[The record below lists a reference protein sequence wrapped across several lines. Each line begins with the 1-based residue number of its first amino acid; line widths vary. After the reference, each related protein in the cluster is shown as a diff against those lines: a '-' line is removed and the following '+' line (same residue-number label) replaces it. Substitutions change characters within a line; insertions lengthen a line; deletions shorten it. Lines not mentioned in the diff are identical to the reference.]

1 MSTIKKLILKD
12 VRCFE
17 GKQEFNIRP
26 LTFLVGENSTGK
38 STVLA
43 CLQILSNFLQERDL
57 DFNTV
62 PYQMGAYMDIAR
74 KVGGRGGRSKSFD
87 LGFELQVYAKETIH
101 LLATLIERESGSE
114 PTIQQLKIE
123 FKDVIVIVES
133 ASSDKEK
140 QTGSRLH
147 SFSGPNKSTSENEK
161 PVFTFKARDEHSIF
175 FVFNFFMFYDTDNK
189 MEKDHKELDK
199 LLRNILSRLG
209 DRESPLFDAEFNLL
223 FPPYHGIRFESF
235 APIRSKP
242 MRTYDPVREV
252 KDPAGSGMP
261 MTLMNMY
268 RNDKKKWENLREKL
282 IQFGKA
288 SGLFDD
294 IAIKTHGRAVNNP
307 FQLQVKSKGIKT
319 NIVDVGYGV
328 SQILPILVRIITASK
343 KTTFLVQQPEVH
355 LHPKGQAALVTL
367 MLEIKNKRENSFIVE
382 THSEYMINRAKIEIM
397 NGNINHEDVS
407 VIYLESKGNKVKIH
421 NITFDKNAD
430 MTNVPDEYNKF
441 FMQETNKLLG
451 FGD

>member
-1 MSTIKKLILKD
+1 MRVVEKFILKD

-17 GKQEFNIRP
+17 GTQEFNIRP

-43 CLQILSNFLQERDL
+43 CLQILSNFLQEGGL

-74 KVGGRGGRSKSFD
+74 KVGRGISKSFN
-87 LGFELQVYAKETIH
+87 LGFEIQIDAKETAH
-101 LLATLIERESGSE
+101 VLATLIERESGSE
-114 PTIQQLKIE
+114 PIFQQLKIE
-123 FKDVIVIVES
+123 FQDVVVIVEI
-133 ASSDKEK
+133 ASPDKEE
-140 QTGSRLH
+140 QAGSKFHNFLI
-147 SFSGPNKSTSENEK
+147 GLNKSTSENGK
-161 PVFTFKARDEHSIF
+161 PAFTFKVNNEQDIF
-175 FVFNFFMFYDTDNK
+175 SVFRFLSFYIERGEINK
-189 MEKDHKELDK
+189 NYKK
-199 LLRNILSRLG
+199 LLGLLVSTLSRL
-209 DRESPLFDAEFNLL
+209 ENKKSPIVGMDFLLL
-223 FPPYHGIRFESF
+223 FPPYNDIRFESF
-235 APIRSKP
+235 APIRSNP
-242 MRTYDPVREV
+242 MRTYNPVREV

-261 MTLMNMY
+261 VTLMNMY
-268 RNDKKKWENLREKL
+268 RNDKKKWENLRGKL
-282 IQFGKA
+282 VHFGKA

-343 KTTFLVQQPEVH
+343 NTTFLVQQPEVH

-397 NGNINHEDVS
+397 NGNISHEDVS
-407 VIYLESKGNKVKIH
+407 VIYLESKGNKVKVH
-421 NITFDKNAD
+421 NIIFDKNAD

-451 FGD
+451 FED